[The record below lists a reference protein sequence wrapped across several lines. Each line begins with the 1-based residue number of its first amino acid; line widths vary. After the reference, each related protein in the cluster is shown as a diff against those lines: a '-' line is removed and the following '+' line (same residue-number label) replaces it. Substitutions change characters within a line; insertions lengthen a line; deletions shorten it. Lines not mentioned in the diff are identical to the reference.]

1 MKKYQAVLD
10 KFKTLS
16 DDFNISINLPIEIKD
31 GNLIVH
37 TKMIDITLQDDAIL
51 DIVIDSIDKIVS
63 DMNDI
68 DFRIIIFVGKGQN
81 IKLVATINNTK

>member
-1 MKKYQAVLD
+1 MQKYQAVLY

-31 GNLIVH
+31 GNLIVN

-81 IKLVATINNTK
+81 IKLVATINNIK

>member
-31 GNLIVH
+31 GNLIVN

-81 IKLVATINNTK
+81 IKLVATINNAK

>member
-1 MKKYQAVLD
+1 
-10 KFKTLS
+10 
-16 DDFNISINLPIEIKD
+16 
-31 GNLIVH
+31 
-37 TKMIDITLQDDAIL
+37 MIDITLQDDAIL

>member
-31 GNLIVH
+31 GNLIV
-37 TKMIDITLQDDAIL
+37 
-51 DIVIDSIDKIVS
+51 
-63 DMNDI
+63 
-68 DFRIIIFVGKGQN
+68 
-81 IKLVATINNTK
+81 NTKND

>member
-31 GNLIVH
+31 GNLIVN

-51 DIVIDSIDKIVS
+51 DIV
-63 DMNDI
+63 NLN
-68 DFRIIIFVGKGQN
+68 Q
-81 IKLVATINNTK
+81 LCYA

>member
-31 GNLIVH
+31 GNLIVN

-51 DIVIDSIDKIVS
+51 NIVIDSIDKIVS

-68 DFRIIIFVGKGQN
+68 DFRIILFVGKGQN
-81 IKLVATINNTK
+81 IKLVATINNAK

>member
-31 GNLIVH
+31 GNLIVN
-37 TKMIDITLQDDAIL
+37 TKMIDIILQDDAIL
-51 DIVIDSIDKIVS
+51 DIVIDSINKIVS

-81 IKLVATINNTK
+81 IKLVATINNAK

>member
-1 MKKYQAVLD
+1 MQKYQAVLY

-16 DDFNISINLPIEIKD
+16 DDFNISINLPIEIKN
-31 GNLIVH
+31 GNLIVN

-81 IKLVATINNTK
+81 IKLVATINNIK

>member
-31 GNLIVH
+31 GNLIVN
-37 TKMIDITLQDDAIL
+37 TKMIDITLQEYRQDC
-51 DIVIDSIDKIVS
+51 
-63 DMNDI
+63 
-68 DFRIIIFVGKGQN
+68 FRHERYRLPYHYFCR
-81 IKLVATINNTK
+81 

>member
-16 DDFNISINLPIEIKD
+16 DDFNISINLPIKIKD
-31 GNLIVH
+31 GNLIVN

-51 DIVIDSIDKIVS
+51 DIVIDSINKIVS

-81 IKLVATINNTK
+81 IKLVATINNAK

>member
-31 GNLIVH
+31 GNLIVN